1 MQDLV
6 RSYTANAPLFEKF
19 ILTTLG
25 KVSLKK
31 FDVELAQRL
40 FKTFPSLE
48 LIYKCDEGLVQN
60 SPNIY
65 ADREDHAEI
74 GADRSYLVNEA
85 ALAKGHYISEPY
97 ISSATGFLCV
107 TAVYAVGDGYLFLD
121 FRVRRLL
128 ERFDL
133 IEKNDVFK
141 RLNRSAYAIIG
152 GGLLFFGVFVVLYG
166 FYTFGGYLFGHEP
179 LSMDTVFKPIIA
191 LTLGLA
197 VYDLGKT
204 IFEQEVLPRTQHVS
218 EAFNAKTLLNFSVSI
233 IIALL
238 IEALLVVFKIAI
250 HDYKDLPYASTL
262 IAALAFLL
270 LVFAVFIYLVR
281 KSEKEPSES
290 AREGSGPCD
299 AGDLRS

>member
-1 MQDLV
+1 MQNLV
-6 RSYTANAPLFEKF
+6 RSYAANAPLIEKF
-19 ILTTLG
+19 ILTSLG
-25 KVSLKK
+25 RVSLKT
-31 FDVELAQRL
+31 FNVQLAERL
-40 FKTFPSLE
+40 YKTFPSLE
-48 LIYKCDEGLVQN
+48 LIYKCDEGFVQN

-65 ADREDHAEI
+65 ADREEGHHAGI
-74 GADRSYLVNEA
+74 DRAYLVDEVA
-85 ALAKGHYISEPY
+85 IQKGCQVSEPY
-97 ISSATGFLCV
+97 ISTATGHLCITV
-107 TAVYAVGDGYLFLD
+107 IYAVSDGYLFLD
-121 FRVRRLL
+121 FRVRSLL

-141 RLNRSAYAIIG
+141 RINRSSYAVIG

-166 FYTFGGYLFGHEP
+166 FYTFIGYLVGSEP

-218 EAFNAKTLLNFSVSI
+218 DAFNAKTLLNFSVSI

-238 IEALLVVFKIAI
+238 IEALLVVFKIAL

-281 KSEKEPSES
+281 KSEKEPCKRCE
-290 AREGSGPCD
+290 EEEKMNV
-299 AGDLRS
+299 

>member
-6 RSYTANAPLFEKF
+6 RSYNANAPLIQKF

-25 KVSLKK
+25 KASPKAFNMQLS
-31 FDVELAQRL
+31 ANL

-48 LIYKCDEGLVQN
+48 LIYKTDEGFVQN

-65 ADREDHAEI
+65 VNKEEHYHV
-74 GADRSYLVNEA
+74 GADRGYLVDEV
-85 ALAKGHYISEPY
+85 ALQQGYYISEPY
-97 ISSATGFLCV
+97 ISTATGHLCITV
-107 TAVYAVGDGYLFLD
+107 VYAVEDGYLFFD
-121 FRVRRLL
+121 FRLRKLL
-128 ERFDL
+128 ERFAL
-133 IEKNDVFK
+133 IEKNNLFK
-141 RLNRSAYAIIG
+141 YLNRSSYAIIG

-166 FYTFGGYLFGHEP
+166 FYTFAGYLFAAEP
-179 LSMDTVFKPIIA
+179 LSIDAVFKPIIA

-204 IFEQEVLPRTQHVS
+204 IFEQEVLPRTQHIS
-218 EAFNAKTLLNFSVSI
+218 ETFNAKTLMNFSVSI

-238 IEALLVVFKIAI
+238 IEALLVVFKISI

-281 KSEKEPSES
+281 KSEKEPL
-290 AREGSGPCD
+290 GTHTD
-299 AGDLRS
+299 D

>member
-1 MQDLV
+1 MQNLV
-6 RSYTANAPLFEKF
+6 RSYAANAPLIEKF
-19 ILTTLG
+19 IITSLG
-25 KVSLKK
+25 RVSLKT
-31 FDVELAQRL
+31 FNVQLAERL
-40 FKTFPSLE
+40 YKTFPSLE
-48 LIYKCDEGLVQN
+48 LIYQCDEGFVQN

-65 ADREDHAEI
+65 IDREEAHHA
-74 GADRSYLVNEA
+74 GADRAYLVDEN
-85 ALAKGHYISEPY
+85 ALEKGCQVSEPY
-97 ISSATGFLCV
+97 ISTATGHLCITV
-107 TAVYAVGDGYLFLD
+107 IYAVPGGYLFLD
-121 FRVRRLL
+121 FRVRSLL

-141 RLNRSAYAIIG
+141 RINRSSYAVIG

-166 FYTFGGYLFGHEP
+166 FYTFVGYLVGTEP

-204 IFEQEVLPRTQHVS
+204 IFEQEVLPKTQHVS
-218 EAFNAKTLLNFSVSI
+218 DAFNAKTLLNFSVSI

-238 IEALLVVFKIAI
+238 IEALLVVFKIAL

-262 IAALAFLL
+262 IAALSFLL

-281 KSEKEPSES
+281 KSEKEPLDT
-290 AREGSGPCD
+290 REDG
-299 AGDLRS
+299 

>member
-6 RSYTANAPLFEKF
+6 RSYGANAPLIQKF
-19 ILTTLG
+19 ILTSLG
-25 KVSLKK
+25 KVSLKT
-31 FDVELAQRL
+31 FNVQLTERL

-48 LIYKCDEGLVQN
+48 LVYKCDEGYVQN

-65 ADREDHAEI
+65 TDKEDHTQI
-74 GADRSYLVNEA
+74 GEDRSYLVNEVEIQ
-85 ALAKGHYISEPY
+85 KGYYISEPY
-97 ISSATGFLCV
+97 ISTATGVLCITV
-107 TAVYAVGDGYLFLD
+107 VYSVGDGYLFLD
-121 FRVRRLL
+121 FRLRKLL

-141 RLNRSAYAIIG
+141 RLNRSSYAIIG

-166 FYTFGGYLFGHEP
+166 FYSFGSYFFAHEP
-179 LSMDTVFKPIIA
+179 LTLDIVFKPIIA

-204 IFEQEVLPRTQHVS
+204 IIEQEVLPRTQRVS

-238 IEALLVVFKIAI
+238 IEALLVVFKISI
-250 HDYKDLPYASTL
+250 HNYKDLPYASTL

-281 KSEKEPSES
+281 KSEKQ
-290 AREGSGPCD
+290 
-299 AGDLRS
+299 

>member
-1 MQDLV
+1 MMQNLV
-6 RSYTANAPLFEKF
+6 RSYAANAPLIEKF
-19 ILTTLG
+19 ILTSLG
-25 KVSLKK
+25 RVSLKT
-31 FDVELAQRL
+31 FNVQLAERL
-40 FKTFPSLE
+40 YKTFPSLE
-48 LIYKCDEGLVQN
+48 LIYKCDEGFVQN

-65 ADREDHAEI
+65 ADREEGHHAGI
-74 GADRSYLVNEA
+74 DRAYLVDEVA
-85 ALAKGHYISEPY
+85 IQKGCQVSEPY
-97 ISSATGFLCV
+97 ISTATGHLCITV
-107 TAVYAVGDGYLFLD
+107 IYAVSDGYLFLD
-121 FRVRRLL
+121 FRVRSLL

-141 RLNRSAYAIIG
+141 RINRSSYAVIG

-166 FYTFGGYLFGHEP
+166 FYTFIGYLVGSEP

-218 EAFNAKTLLNFSVSI
+218 DAFNAKTLLNFSVSI

-238 IEALLVVFKIAI
+238 IEALLVVFKIAL

-281 KSEKEPSES
+281 KSEKEPCKRCE
-290 AREGSGPCD
+290 EEEKMNV
-299 AGDLRS
+299 